1 MKRGVII
8 ILSGVLLG
16 LLGAGGYFYYLRT
29 QVKKETAT
37 SSTKTSEKIA
47 IAYASWKD
55 PLGVTF
61 SYPQDAVVNKHDE
74 DKENYMHV
82 EITSATYSGRLVLW
96 AKDFPK
102 GVTDLSS
109 WAKKETASGTGVIV
123 DTMVGGVE
131 AKKILIGA
139 DSVRVGIVYDGLL
152 FEIEGSFDPKGYWN
166 DVLDTVLSSYVFYPV
181 EGKSPVTVGSP
192 VGIGESD
199 GAVEEE
205 VLE

>member
-1 MKRGVII
+1 
-8 ILSGVLLG
+8 
-16 LLGAGGYFYYLRT
+16 
-29 QVKKETAT
+29 
-37 SSTKTSEKIA
+37 
-47 IAYASWKD
+47 
-55 PLGVTF
+55 
-61 SYPQDAVVNKHDE
+61 
-74 DKENYMHV
+74 
-82 EITSATYSGRLVLW
+82 
-96 AKDFPK
+96 
-102 GVTDLSS
+102 
-109 WAKKETASGTGVIV
+109 
-123 DTMVGGVE
+123 MVGGVE